1 MLRAVDCDLVICV
14 RLRLVIAK
22 LAADDIFGFLYCMIH
37 TYTYVNGE
45 SHEVT
50 NCDYLKLV

>member
-1 MLRAVDCDLVICV
+1 VDCDLVICV